1 MLLRSLTAAVL
12 SATFLIAVPAP
23 QAQAGNAGK
32 ILGGLAAGAAAG
44 IIAHKVYKHQKRKK
58 RARRY
63 YSKRRY
69 YNKRRSYT
77 KKRRYTNR
85 GTSSSRVRSA
95 FNQNTFNTQTW
106 LNQLGYNAGSADGIS
121 GRRTRTAIR
130 QFQIANG
137 MPATGALSPQQTATL
152 SQQAAVAV
160 AGVAPGTQVA
170 AAPQA
175 VAPAVVA
182 PAVIAPATGIA
193 AYQALQPQQPALQP
207 VQPALQPVQPQVV
220 QPALQPVQP
229 QVIQPVQP
237 QVVQP
242 VQPQIIQPAQ
252 PQAVQPAP
260 LLEVSTPVT
269 TSPAAS
275 GAPYSTMAD
284 RPAVLGVTVGG
295 SFVNVPATLQGQGF
309 VNCESFANAI
319 FCEKSTGYGSDKIAV
334 AANGGKI
341 HTITRK
347 LSFNQPTTPANV
359 FAPMPASYKPLI
371 DAANHKVASSPA
383 CGALVSAQAG
393 TFDAMVKQSMVG
405 NNYDASTTGFSHACN
420 YYFAINLPE
429 GPTVKEVEL
438 TFFDSS
444 AIVASLG
451 STATQAGAQGGELK
465 F

>member
-32 ILGGLAAGAAAG
+32 VLGGLAAGAAAG
-44 IIAHKVYKHQKRKK
+44 FIAHKVYKNQKRKK

-63 YSKRRY
+63 YSKRRQ
-69 YNKRRSYT
+69 YNKRRTYS
-77 KKRRYTNR
+77 KRKTYSKRTR
-85 GTSSSRVRSA
+85 AA
-95 FNQNTFNTQTW
+95 FNQDTYNTQTW

-121 GRRTRTAIR
+121 GRRTRNAVR
-130 QFQIANG
+130 QFQITNG
-137 MPATGALSPQQTATL
+137 LPSTGALSPQQTALL

-160 AGVAPGTQVA
+160 AGVAPVAPTTQVA
-170 AAPQA
+170 VAPQA
-175 VAPAVVA
+175 PIAPQGYAAQTVAPA
-182 PAVIAPATGIA
+182 ATGVA
-193 AYQALQPQQPALQP
+193 AYNALQPQQPALQP
-207 VQPALQPVQPQVV
+207 VQPQVVQPV

-229 QVIQPVQP
+229 QIVQP
-237 QVVQP
+237 VQP
-242 VQPQIIQPAQ
+242 VQPQS
-252 PQAVQPAP
+252 VQPAP
-260 LLEVSTPVT
+260 LLEVSTPAP
-269 TSPAAS
+269 TSPAAN

-295 SFVNVPATLQGQGF
+295 SFANVPTLLQSQSF
-309 VNCESFANAI
+309 VNCESFANAT
-319 FCEKSTGYGSDKIAV
+319 FCERATGFGSDKIAV

-371 DAANHKVASSPA
+371 DAANHKVTSAPA
-383 CGALVSAQAG
+383 CGALVSANAG

-405 NNYDASTTGFSHACN
+405 NKYDASTVAFSHACN
-420 YYFAINLPE
+420 YYFAVNMPA
-429 GPTVKEVEL
+429 GPTVSEVEL
-438 TFFDSS
+438 TFFDASP
-444 AIVASLG
+444 ILASLSDG
-451 STATQAGAQGGELK
+451 TTQAGAQNGELK